1 MLFSAARRKPHSVGF
16 QAGDPIEGIEGLG
29 VFGRKILPV
38 VNEGPLGEI
47 LQSGTI
53 GSGLFDEF
61 RPWT

>member
-1 MLFSAARRKPHSVGF
+1 MFFP
-16 QAGDPIEGIEGLG
+16 AGDPIERIEGLG
-29 VFGRKILPV
+29 ACGRKILPV

-53 GSGLFDEF
+53 GSDLFDEF